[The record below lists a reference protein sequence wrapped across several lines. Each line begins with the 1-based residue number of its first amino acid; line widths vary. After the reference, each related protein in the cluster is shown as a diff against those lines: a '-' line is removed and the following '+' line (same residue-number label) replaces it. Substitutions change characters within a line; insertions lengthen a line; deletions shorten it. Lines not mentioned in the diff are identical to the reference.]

1 MMYGWIGKVLRV
13 NLTEGTV
20 KTEKLNAEWQRLFRL
35 PRPGNPLFCC

>member
-20 KTEKLNAEWQRLFRL
+20 KTEKLTQTNGQFI
-35 PRPGNPLFCC
+35 